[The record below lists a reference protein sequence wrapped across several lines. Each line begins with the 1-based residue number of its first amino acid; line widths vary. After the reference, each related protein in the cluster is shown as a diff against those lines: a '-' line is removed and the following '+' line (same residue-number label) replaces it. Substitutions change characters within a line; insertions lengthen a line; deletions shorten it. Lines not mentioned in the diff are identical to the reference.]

1 MPQLLTA
8 GASVSLLLPIG
19 ATLNLTGTGLAHFK
33 EPGEG
38 KGEREFVLTSGAQAF
53 GPYIADVRFTLIGRA
68 SGLTYDVISNSP
80 AGAAS
85 GLVYITGVSG
95 LGNVATANLAAG
107 WTATGWQWYR
117 TVNGVTTAIAGATS
131 ASYTQQA
138 ADVVPRV
145 IITPRASGLSYA
157 PAGLVADG
165 VVTPTQLAISGSAG
179 AATVGTAYS
188 AQFTASGGTAP
199 YVYTVAAGSL
209 PAGLSLNASTGLIS
223 GTPTTAQTV
232 NGIVLQV
239 ADAAGATASTGAFS
253 IAVAAAGAAL
263 AISGTPAT
271 SATVGTAYTSDYNA
285 SGGTGPYTFSL
296 VAGTLPAGLSLN
308 TSTGTISGT
317 PTTAGTASGLQVR
330 VTDSLGA
337 TATAAAFSIVVSA
350 AQVVA
355 PVNTAVP
362 VINDTTPTVGD
373 VLSTTNGTWS
383 NTPTSYTYQWKRAGA
398 NIAGATSSTYT
409 VVSADIGAPLSVTV
423 TATNAAGSASATSTA
438 TSATAAPPPDT
449 RARFFVGPANA
460 HTSGTQAL
468 LSAATVLTGAA
479 NGGKT
484 GSFTLTTTANNYGW
498 LAVLASASAAGV
510 TFTDASNFQGGWAG
524 AGLVGANTNGGPAT
538 DVSTTLFTDSDG
550 TQWRLFRQ
558 DYPNAN
564 PTAAAWTIS

>member
-38 KGEREFVLTSGAQAF
+38 KGEREFVLTSGAQSF
-53 GPYIADVRFTLIGRA
+53 GPYIADVRFTLVGRG

-107 WTATGWQWYR
+107 WTATGWQWLR
-117 TVNGVTTAIAGATS
+117 TVNGVTAAISGGTS

-138 ADVVPRV
+138 ADVVPGV
-145 IITPRASGLSYA
+145 TITPRASGLSYA

-165 VVTPTQLAISGSAG
+165 VVTPAQLAISGSAG

-239 ADAAGATASTGAFS
+239 TDAAGATASTGAFS

-271 SATVGTAYTSDYNA
+271 TATVGTAYSTDFNA
-285 SGGTGPYTFSL
+285 SGGTAPYTFSL

-308 TSTGTISGT
+308 ASTGTISGT

-330 VTDSLGA
+330 VTDSLSA

-355 PVNTAVP
+355 PVNTALP

-383 NTPTSYTYQWKRAGA
+383 NSPTGYTYQWKRAGA

-409 VVSADIGAPLSVTV
+409 VVSADIGNALSVTV
-423 TATNAAGSASATSTA
+423 TATNSGGSASATSANTSA
-438 TSATAAPPPDT
+438 AVAAPADSRARFGVGSATAGVTD
-449 RARFFVGPANA
+449 
-460 HTSGTQAL
+460 
-468 LSAATVLTGAA
+468 AA
-479 NGGKT
+479 NLLAAMTAMTGSANGSKE
-484 GSFTLTTTANNYGW
+484 GSFTVSPGAGQYGW
-498 LAVLASASAAGV
+498 AAFEAGASSAGV
-510 TFTDASNFQGGWAG
+510 TFTDPLGTGGWQGASSSGNNTADDGSSPNTSTVTAVLNGVTWRFFRQSYAG
-524 AGLVGANTNGGPAT
+524 ASG
-538 DVSTTLFTDSDG
+538 SFTTT
-550 TQWRLFRQ
+550 
-558 DYPNAN
+558 
-564 PTAAAWTIS
+564 